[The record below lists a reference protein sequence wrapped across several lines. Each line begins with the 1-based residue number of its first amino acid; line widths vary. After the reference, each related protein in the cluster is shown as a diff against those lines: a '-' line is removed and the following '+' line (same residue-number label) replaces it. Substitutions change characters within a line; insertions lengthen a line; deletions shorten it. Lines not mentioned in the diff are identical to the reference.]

1 MCYFAPMTQADR
13 IRQFAL
19 DRYVVPARTRNAA
32 DVVIRAGDVHREM
45 ALFSAMPAVCSAI
58 GSRKFEE
65 VSGATIVKRTGPTN
79 GANVYFHVS
88 LVAVPHLAAPP
99 VPISRPGDDSTEIA
113 GDVDLT
119 NSIALVS
126 CVKNKHPYPAPAR
139 SLYTSAWFHK
149 ARDLVEAS
157 GARWFVL
164 SSRYGLV
171 APETNRKSSGF
182 VCGHEAGAFR
192 CEWPP
197 PIGRLMTT
205 KPEAFSCATSL
216 SATTLDIVSA
226 DWVRASA
233 LPLVKASASAVS
245 TSRGSAG
252 VSLSSMGSEGTR
264 AGEHFKNKM
273 DPIVI
278 ARFRM
283 SRNWLLVLPASL
295 LGAGSTPGPPKRLAP

>member
-1 MCYFAPMTQADR
+1 MRRPRYLAFMTQADR

-45 ALFSAMPAVCSAI
+45 GLFSAMPAVCSAI

-88 LVAVPHLAAPP
+88 LTAVPHVTRPP
-99 VPISRPGDDSTEIA
+99 IPFPKSEDNSTRTA

-119 NSIALVS
+119 NSIALIS
-126 CVKNKHPYPAPAR
+126 CVKSKLPYAAPAR
-139 SLYTSAWFHK
+139 SLYISAWFRK

-171 APETNRKSSGF
+171 APETEIASYDYTLSTLGVAERRLWAARVLDKLIPEIRDERRVVMF
-182 VCGHEAGAFR
+182 AGARYREFLI
-192 CEWPP
+192 EPLE
-197 PIGRLMTT
+197 RLGM
-205 KPEAFSCATSL
+205 KVLVPMVHLRRGEQLGWLKEPE
-216 SATTLDIVSA
+216 
-226 DWVRASA
+226 
-233 LPLVKASASAVS
+233 
-245 TSRGSAG
+245 
-252 VSLSSMGSEGTR
+252 
-264 AGEHFKNKM
+264 
-273 DPIVI
+273 
-278 ARFRM
+278 
-283 SRNWLLVLPASL
+283 
-295 LGAGSTPGPPKRLAP
+295 